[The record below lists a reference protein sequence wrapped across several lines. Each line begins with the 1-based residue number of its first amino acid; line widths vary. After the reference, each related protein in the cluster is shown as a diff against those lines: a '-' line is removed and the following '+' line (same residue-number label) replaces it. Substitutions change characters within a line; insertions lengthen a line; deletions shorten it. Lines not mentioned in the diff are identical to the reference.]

1 MLLIVWLWNPWKD
14 YKLTRH
20 NLGFLFIDYFQQQ
33 NNFSEFKSE
42 TKFKGEISTGIIGN
56 QKVILLKPSTFMNLS
71 GQSIKLVSDF
81 YKVWKESMIIIY
93 DDISMEFWKIR
104 TRATGTAGWH
114 NWIKSIIENFWEN
127 FTRIKYGIDI
137 DKKFEVSDWV
147 LSKFTKEEIHELE
160 ENWFEKLE
168 KELLNLIL
176 KEKNK
181 TN

>member
-1 MLLIVWLWNPWKD
+1 MFLIVWLWNPWKD

-71 GQSIKLVSDF
+71 GQSVKLVSDF
-81 YKVWKESMIIIY
+81 YKISQENIIIIY
-93 DDISMEFWKIR
+93 DDISMDFWKIR
-104 TRATGTAGWH
+104 VRTNWSAGWH
-114 NWIKSIIENFWEN
+114 NGIKSIIDHFGEN
-127 FTRIKYGIDI
+127 FTRIKYWIGLDQ
-137 DKKFEVSDWV
+137 KFDVSNWV
-147 LSKFTKEEIHELE
+147 LSKFTKEEIKELE

-168 KELLNLIL
+168 KELLKIISQQ
-176 KEKNK
+176 KK
-181 TN
+181 